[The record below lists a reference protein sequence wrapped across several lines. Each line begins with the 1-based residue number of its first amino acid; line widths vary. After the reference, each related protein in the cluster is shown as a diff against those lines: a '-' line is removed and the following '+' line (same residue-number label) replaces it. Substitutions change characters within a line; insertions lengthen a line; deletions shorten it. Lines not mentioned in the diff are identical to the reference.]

1 MATYESIKYD
11 FDGSNLS
18 GLAAGGGKVLQVV
31 EGTDTATRN
40 TQSHSYTDTGLS
52 ASITPANTANK
63 ILITVTYAGADVDG
77 YSRTTSGKT
86 QTHYQMNDAKV
97 NLLRG
102 STQLEEYRLNSIH
115 GEGTDGVNA
124 NTSESSGVA
133 KEDWIAASSMN
144 RTISFQYLDS
154 PSTTSSTT
162 YKTQFLE
169 TSAGTQSVGSIT
181 LINGRIQLMEIDGT

>member
-63 ILITVTYAGADVDG
+63 ILVTVTYASTDVDG
-77 YSRTTSGKT
+77 ISYTQSGKT
-86 QTHYQMNDAKV
+86 TNFYRENNAKV

-102 STQLEEYRLNSIH
+102 STQLEEYNLFSLFSQQYNQTNPS
-115 GEGTDGVNA
+115 TD
-124 NTSESSGVA
+124 NTFG
-133 KEDWIAASSMN
+133 N
-144 RTISFQYLDS
+144 TQQHRPLSFQYLDS

-169 TSAGTQSVGSIT
+169 TSVGTTNAGSIT

>member
-1 MATYESIKYD
+1 MGTYESIKYD
-11 FDGSNLS
+11 FDGSNLT
-18 GLAAGGGKVLQVV
+18 GLATGGGKVLQVV

-52 ASITPANTANK
+52 ASITPASTSNK

-77 YSRTTSGKT
+77 YSRTSSGKST
-86 QTHYQMNDAKV
+86 TFYQMNDAKV

-115 GEGTDGVNA
+115 GEGNDGVS
-124 NTSESSGVA
+124 NTTENNGTD
-133 KEDWIAASSMN
+133 KQDWIAASSMN

-154 PSTTSSTT
+154 PSTTSATT

-169 TSAGTQSVGSIT
+169 TSVGTTDTGSIT

>member
-1 MATYESIKYD
+1 MGTYESIKYD
-11 FDGSNLS
+11 FDGSNLT

-40 TQSHSYTDTGLS
+40 TTSHSYTDTGLS

-77 YSRTTSGKT
+77 YSYTNNIKAVQPFRV
-86 QTHYQMNDAKV
+86 NDAKV

-102 STQLEEYRLNSIH
+102 ATQLEEYRLSSA
-115 GEGTDGVNA
+115 ESTDSTT
-124 NTSESSGVA
+124 TSKFAG
-133 KEDWIAASSMN
+133 IAQVSAN

-169 TSAGTQSVGSIT
+169 TSAGTTGSGSIT
-181 LINGRIQLMEIDGT
+181 LLNGRIQLMEIDGT

>member
-11 FDGSNLS
+11 FDGSNLT

-86 QTHYQMNDAKV
+86 TQYYQMNDAKV

-102 STQLEEYRLNSIH
+102 ATQLEEYRLNSIH
-115 GEGTDGVNA
+115 GEGSDGV
-124 NTSESSGVA
+124 SSTTEQNSTF

-169 TSAGTQSVGSIT
+169 TSTGTTDVGSIT

>member
-1 MATYESIKYD
+1 MGTYESIKYD

-63 ILITVTYAGADVDG
+63 ILVTVTYASTDVDAIS
-77 YSRTTSGKT
+77 YTQSGKT
-86 QTHYQMNDAKV
+86 TSFYRENNAKV
-97 NLLRG
+97 NLVRG
-102 STQLEEYRLNSIH
+102 STQLEEFNLFGSFFQKYADTNPGTEFLH
-115 GEGTDGVNA
+115 GHTQLH
-124 NTSESSGVA
+124 
-133 KEDWIAASSMN
+133 
-144 RTISFQYLDS
+144 RPLSFQYLDS

-169 TSAGTQSVGSIT
+169 TSVGTTSVGSIT

>member
-1 MATYESIKYD
+1 MGTYESIKYD
-11 FDGSNLS
+11 FDGSNLT
-18 GLAAGGGKVLQVV
+18 GLATGGGKVLQVV

-52 ASITPANTANK
+52 ASITPASTSNK

-77 YSRTTSGKT
+77 YSRTSSGKST
-86 QTHYQMNDAKV
+86 TFYQMNDAKV

-115 GEGTDGVNA
+115 GEGNDGVS
-124 NTSESSGVA
+124 NTTENNGTD
-133 KEDWIAASSMN
+133 KQDWIAASSMN

-154 PSTTSSTT
+154 PSTTSATT

>member
-11 FDGSNLS
+11 FDGSNLT
-18 GLAAGGGKVLQVV
+18 GIAAGGGKVLQVV

-77 YSRTTSGKT
+77 YSRTTSGKST
-86 QTHYQMNDAKV
+86 THYQMNDAKV

-102 STQLEEYRLNSIH
+102 ATQLEEYRLNSIH
-115 GEGTDGVNA
+115 GEGSDGVS
-124 NTSESSGVA
+124 NTTENNGTQ
-133 KEDWIAASSMN
+133 KEDWIAATSMN

-169 TSAGTQSVGSIT
+169 TSTGTTDVGSIT

>member
-1 MATYESIKYD
+1 MGTYESIKYD
-11 FDGSNLS
+11 FDGSNLT
-18 GLAAGGGKVLQVV
+18 GIAAGGGKVLQVV

-77 YSRTTSGKT
+77 YSRTSSGKSVT
-86 QTHYQMNDAKV
+86 YYQMNDAKV

-102 STQLEEYRLNSIH
+102 ATQLEEYRLNSIH
-115 GEGTDGVNA
+115 GEGSDGVS
-124 NTSESSGVA
+124 NTTEQSGTD
-133 KEDWIAASSMN
+133 KQDWIAATSMN

-169 TSAGTQSVGSIT
+169 TSTGTTDTGSIT